1 MGNAVPKN
9 RFGIGIEQ
17 AAAPDDCERFLC
29 QRRIGCA
36 ALVPGAASGR
46 KARFGGIFIRAAEDI
61 VRTGIARQRLEN
73 GNRRRLD
80 SASEL
85 TLAERLKHRGQ
96 GEQKCK

>member
-1 MGNAVPKN
+1 MGDAVLHN
-9 RFGIGIEQ
+9 RFEIGIEQ

-46 KARFGGIFIRAAEDI
+46 KARLGGIFIRAAEDI
-61 VRTGIARQRLEN
+61 TWSGIALQRLEN
-73 GNRRRLD
+73 CDSRGLD
-80 SASEL
+80 ATCEL